1 MKKDFRPA
9 FTLVEMMIVV
19 AIIAILAGMAI
30 PQYKKYVRKSET
42 TEAVRFL
49 KQMVDAQSTYR
60 SSHGKFYVSSNDIK

>member
-30 PQYKKYVRKSET
+30 TSISRSQSSRK
-42 TEAVRFL
+42 R
-49 KQMVDAQSTYR
+49 
-60 SSHGKFYVSSNDIK
+60 